1 MLVLISVQLQ
11 SCCQKYS
18 ICSHSSF
25 MSGTVMLNL
34 VATGV
39 SEFMLEAHSRNRC
52 VNDSSLGFAMV
63 FSLQKVQSPEISWL
77 FSSLAKCFN
86 CEFNLSL

>member
-1 MLVLISVQLQ
+1 
-11 SCCQKYS
+11 
-18 ICSHSSF
+18 
-25 MSGTVMLNL
+25 MLNL

-52 VNDSSLGFAMV
+52 VNDSSLGLTIV

-86 CEFNLSL
+86 WEFNLS